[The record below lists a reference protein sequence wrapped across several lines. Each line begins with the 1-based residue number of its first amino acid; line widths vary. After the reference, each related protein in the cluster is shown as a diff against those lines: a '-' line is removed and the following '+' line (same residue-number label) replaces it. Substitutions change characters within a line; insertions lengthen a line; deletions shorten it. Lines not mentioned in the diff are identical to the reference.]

1 MDLFLHILVVLLAAS
16 LRLFDHFPEYLY
28 ISRET
33 KMNEIF
39 KLFPQ

>member
-1 MDLFLHILVVLLAAS
+1 MDLFLHVLVMLLAAS
-16 LRLFDHFPEYLY
+16 LRLFNHLPKYLY

-39 KLFPQ
+39 KLFP